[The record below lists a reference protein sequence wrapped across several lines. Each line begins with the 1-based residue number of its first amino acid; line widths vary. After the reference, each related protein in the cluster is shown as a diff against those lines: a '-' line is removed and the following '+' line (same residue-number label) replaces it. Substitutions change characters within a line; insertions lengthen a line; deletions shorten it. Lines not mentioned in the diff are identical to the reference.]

1 MVSLGGMTVLGH
13 SDAVQD
19 IVSARGVTVLG
30 QAGAVDHL
38 TSTLREGGDKNPF
51 AGVTVLGQAGAVD
64 DFMSTIK
71 PGGEEDPKEE
81 NGDPPPGRL
90 DDKKICWHCQTPDG
104 KFSAMAGKL
113 ITLSKCRGCRKVSTP
128 PPPSQF
134 DLSLTGTL
142 SFFHRHI
149 TAWTSAKKETGR
161 GMKNTASSS

>member
-38 TSTLREGGDKNPF
+38 TSTLRQGGDKNPF

-64 DFMSTIK
+64 DFMSSIR
-71 PGGEEDPKEE
+71 PGGEEDLKEE
-81 NGDPPPGRL
+81 NGDPRPGRL

-104 KFSAMAGKL
+104 RFSAMAGKL

-128 PPPSQF
+128 SPPPNSTF
-134 DLSLTGTL
+134 L
-142 SFFHRHI
+142 
-149 TAWTSAKKETGR
+149 
-161 GMKNTASSS
+161 